1 MEPLILQTAS
11 EDAGKRLDAW
21 LAEQTELTRSA
32 VQKLM
37 EEGRV
42 TAAGKPLAKN
52 TRLTGGKKTII
63 NTNLSQEELCT
74 RYSPQIASRLQGE
87 YQTLRFYG
95 QDIRLLKKNG
105 GRRLPPSAAT

>member
-37 EEGRV
+37 EE
-42 TAAGKPLAKN
+42 AFC
-52 TRLTGGKKTII
+52 TIS
-63 NTNLSQEELCT
+63 T
-74 RYSPQIASRLQGE
+74 SPFPA
-87 YQTLRFYG
+87 
-95 QDIRLLKKNG
+95 
-105 GRRLPPSAAT
+105 

>member
-52 TRLTGGKKTII
+52 IRLTGGETVFFTGHGRLMQRPLKPYFELFDRMGIRYE
-63 NTNLSQEELCT
+63 LSEN
-74 RYSPQIASRLQGE
+74 
-87 YQTLRFYG
+87 
-95 QDIRLLKKNG
+95 LLKS
-105 GRRLPPSAAT
+105 L